1 MKKYLLFD
9 LDGTLTDPMKGITNS
24 VAYALEYY
32 GIHVED
38 RTSLCSFIG
47 PPLKDSFME
56 YYGFEEKKAQEA
68 VWKYREYF
76 SEKGIFENEVY
87 QGIPQ
92 LLEQL
97 TGNGRTLIVATS
109 KPTVYARQILEH
121 FELDRFFTDVQGSN
135 LDGTRVNKDEVIAHA
150 LRENRVSDREEAVM
164 IGDRKHDILGGKKC
178 GLDTIGVLFG
188 YGSLREMQD
197 CKADRIAKSVEELG
211 RMLLLI

>member
-1 MKKYLLFD
+1 M
-9 LDGTLTDPMKGITNS
+9 
-24 VAYALEYY
+24 
-32 GIHVED
+32 
-38 RTSLCSFIG
+38 CSFIG

-109 KPTVYARQILEH
+109 KPTVYAL
-121 FELDRFFTDVQGSN
+121 
-135 LDGTRVNKDEVIAHA
+135 
-150 LRENRVSDREEAVM
+150 
-164 IGDRKHDILGGKKC
+164 
-178 GLDTIGVLFG
+178 
-188 YGSLREMQD
+188 SL
-197 CKADRIAKSVEELG
+197 IH
-211 RMLLLI
+211 I

>member
-38 RTSLCSFIG
+38 RTALCSFIG

-56 YYGFEEKKAQEA
+56 YYGFEDKKAQEA

-76 SEKGIFENEVY
+76 SDKGIFENEVY

-92 LLEQL
+92 LLKEL
-97 TGNGRTLIVATS
+97 TGRGRTLIVATS

-150 LRENRVSDREEAVM
+150 LRVNQVSDPGEAVM

-188 YGSLREMQD
+188 YGSLREMED
-197 CKADRIAKSVEELG
+197 CGADRIAKSVEELG
-211 RMLLLI
+211 RMLLME

>member
-1 MKKYLLFD
+1 M
-9 LDGTLTDPMKGITNS
+9 
-24 VAYALEYY
+24 
-32 GIHVED
+32 
-38 RTSLCSFIG
+38 
-47 PPLKDSFME
+47 
-56 YYGFEEKKAQEA
+56 
-68 VWKYREYF
+68 
-76 SEKGIFENEVY
+76 
-87 QGIPQ
+87 
-92 LLEQL
+92 
-97 TGNGRTLIVATS
+97 
-109 KPTVYARQILEH
+109 
-121 FELDRFFTDVQGSN
+121 QGSN